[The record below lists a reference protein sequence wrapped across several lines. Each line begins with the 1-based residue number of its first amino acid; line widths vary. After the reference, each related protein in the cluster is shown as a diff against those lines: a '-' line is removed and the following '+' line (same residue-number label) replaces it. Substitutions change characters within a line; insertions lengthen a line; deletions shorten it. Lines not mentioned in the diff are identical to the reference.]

1 MALSIT
7 LELSDSDLRHFRD
20 ALEKSAQNAAG
31 KSDDDIIAGAREVL
45 AQARSG
51 AVPAFIADRLS
62 QLEDLLAM
70 LSDSAWAL
78 PDEDRQRVMST
89 LVYFADADDVIP
101 DNVPVL
107 GYLDDAIMIELCGEN
122 LAPEIEAYAE
132 FCDYRQTQAKAHG
145 IDPSEVGHADWLESK
160 RQALQ
165 ERMHQRRRDFGVGYG
180 SSEGY
185 AHKRGSYTNR
195 SWRPPVDR
203 IR

>member
-7 LELSDSDLRHFRD
+7 LELSDSDLQHFRD

-31 KSDDDIIAGAREVL
+31 KPDADIIAGAHQVL
-45 AQARSG
+45 AEARSG
-51 AVPAFIADRLS
+51 SVPAFIADRLT

-70 LSDSAWAL
+70 LADSAWAL

-107 GYLDDAIMIELCGEN
+107 GYLDDAIMIELCGEK

-132 FCDYRQTQAKAHG
+132 FCDYRETQAKANG
-145 IDPSEVGHADWLESK
+145 IDPSEVG
-160 RQALQ
+160 QALQ